1 MPTTRMTPLLNQQP
15 RYLQLAQ
22 TLIQEIRDGRY
33 SVGDFLP
40 TEFDLCEQF
49 GASRFTVREAVKRL
63 VQMGLVDRQPGVGT
77 RVLAREA
84 VSGYQQVMRQ
94 LSDLQQYTADTE
106 LEILARDLVEVDET
120 LAPVLRAGNGES
132 WLHISAL
139 RRSHPAFR
147 ALEGIEGS
155 SHVPIYTLIEE
166 QFGEHIAAVQQE
178 IRATLITA
186 AQARWLN
193 VKPKSAA
200 LWICR
205 RYLNRREEIV
215 EAAISFGNI
224 STRLARHL
232 LTTRQ
237 CVGKGARAK
246 GLPCKQHRRIFSFR
260 VIVRIASTRRSPP
273 TPPL

>member
-139 RRSHPAFR
+139 RRSGAEPEPICVSDIYIHPAFR

-178 IRATLITA
+178 IRATLITT

-215 EAAISFGNI
+215 EAAISIHPADRF
-224 STRLARHL
+224 SYSETFQRDW
-232 LTTRQ
+232 
-237 CVGKGARAK
+237 RA
-246 GLPCKQHRRIFSFR
+246 
-260 VIVRIASTRRSPP
+260 AS
-273 TPPL
+273 

>member
-139 RRSHPAFR
+139 RRRHAGSTSSRSRRPCGFAG
-147 ALEGIEGS
+147 GI
-155 SHVPIYTLIEE
+155 
-166 QFGEHIAAVQQE
+166 
-178 IRATLITA
+178 
-186 AQARWLN
+186 
-193 VKPKSAA
+193 
-200 LWICR
+200 
-205 RYLNRREEIV
+205 
-215 EAAISFGNI
+215 
-224 STRLARHL
+224 
-232 LTTRQ
+232 
-237 CVGKGARAK
+237 
-246 GLPCKQHRRIFSFR
+246 
-260 VIVRIASTRRSPP
+260 
-273 TPPL
+273 